1 MNKIQRSLMM
11 LTALALFA
19 FSLVIIFDDNGFVDL
34 QKMRKQRDEII
45 KQNEYLRDT
54 NRALYREIDRLKND
68 TEFIENI
75 ARQELGMIGRDEL
88 ILKPQG
94 RAVNGEK

>member
-1 MNKIQRSLMM
+1 MNKIQKNLMM

-19 FSLVIIFDDNGFVDL
+19 FSMVIIFDDSGLVDL
-34 QKMRKQRDEII
+34 QEIKKQRDKII
-45 KQNEYLRDT
+45 KRNEHVRDT
-54 NRALYREIDRLKND
+54 NRSLYREIDRLKND
-68 TEFIENI
+68 TEFIENV

-94 RAVNGEK
+94 HAVKYKR

>member
-1 MNKIQRSLMM
+1 MSKIQKKFMM

-34 QKMRKQRDEII
+34 RKIRKQRDEII
-45 KQNEYLRDT
+45 KQNEHVRDT
-54 NRALYREIDRLKND
+54 NRDLYREIDRLKND

-88 ILKPQG
+88 ILKPRG
-94 RAVNGEK
+94 RAVSNER

>member
-1 MNKIQRSLMM
+1 MNKIQRSLMV

-45 KQNEYLRDT
+45 KQNECLRDT

>member
-1 MNKIQRSLMM
+1 MIAA
-11 LTALALFA
+11 TLALFI
-19 FSLVIIFDDNGFVDL
+19 FSLVILFNDNGFMDL
-34 QKMRKQRDEII
+34 QKMEKQRDEII
-45 KQNEYLRDT
+45 TRNESVRDV
-54 NRALYREIDRLKND
+54 NRTLYREIDRLKND

-94 RAVNGEK
+94 RSVR